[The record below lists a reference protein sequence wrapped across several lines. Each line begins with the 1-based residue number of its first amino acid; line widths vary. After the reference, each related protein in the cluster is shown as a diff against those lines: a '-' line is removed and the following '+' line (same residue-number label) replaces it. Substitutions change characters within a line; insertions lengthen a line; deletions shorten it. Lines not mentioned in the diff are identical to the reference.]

1 MAGRHCLRLRRASST
16 AIALDVRLLV
26 APGHRARRIAS
37 TASVRCLVIV
47 AIAHSRLYLLRT
59 GTQMVVAIW
68 RMSNAQA
75 LIFIA
80 VVVIA
85 VALVLMLL
93 A

>member
-1 MAGRHCLRLRRASST
+1 
-16 AIALDVRLLV
+16 
-26 APGHRARRIAS
+26 
-37 TASVRCLVIV
+37 VRCLVIV